1 MYVRSMLKSTTNYD
15 HTLMRGDNFRVK
27 LIFVYNALHNYD
39 SWPTSI
45 SNCYTSLLKFFRDE
59 SSRRMYGVGGYD
71 ISNEVPIN
79 TDPIF
84 YTLILQL
91 FNYTLSG
98 SE

>member
-1 MYVRSMLKSTTNYD
+1 
-15 HTLMRGDNFRVK
+15 
-27 LIFVYNALHNYD
+27 
-39 SWPTSI
+39 
-45 SNCYTSLLKFFRDE
+45 
-59 SSRRMYGVGGYD
+59 MYGVGGYD

-98 SE
+98 SEWFFQKYWEFKY